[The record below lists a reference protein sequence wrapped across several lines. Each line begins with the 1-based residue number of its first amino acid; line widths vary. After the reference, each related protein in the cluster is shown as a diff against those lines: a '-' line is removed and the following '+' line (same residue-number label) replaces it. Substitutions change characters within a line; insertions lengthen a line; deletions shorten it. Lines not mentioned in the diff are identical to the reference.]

1 MWGVNLKRIDAIYE
15 KLKEYE
21 NGATAIEIA
30 EALDLSRANVSS
42 DLNKLC
48 EEGRVSK
55 SSGRPVVFSVSKE
68 QAVERFAFTIDKF
81 SKLNESLFTA
91 VEQAKAAVLYPPKG
105 MNILILGDTGVGKS
119 MFASLIHR
127 YALETKKLQCN
138 APFVTFNCA
147 DYANNPQLLISQ
159 LFGTKKG
166 AYTGADSDKQGLID
180 KANGGVLFLDEVHRL
195 PPEGQEIFF
204 TFMDKGLYRRL
215 GETEQERRATVLI
228 ICATTENP
236 ESALLRTFTR
246 RIPMV
251 IKIPALGERSVEE
264 RFSLISGFFKEESTR
279 LEREIKVSVNSM
291 RAFLSYNCTN
301 NIGQLKTDIQLS
313 CAKAYA
319 DFAAGKKG
327 EIKVNSSELPIYIR
341 EGLYKETEHRQ
352 IWNKLIG
359 FNKRY
364 CIFNKNNEGILFQED
379 NSEDTIYDMI
389 AMRVHEL
396 KAKGIRENDFE
407 SEIGRDIEDYFAK
420 YIYNVSKRTDIS
432 SLESIISSEIISVI
446 KHIMT
451 FSEERL
457 KRVLSQK
464 VYFGLAAHLANAI
477 ERVKRS
483 KKIINP
489 QLNRIRT
496 DHSEEFSVALECLNI
511 IERTLDITMPIDE
524 AGFIALFLVYDEKE
538 SAKYEEE
545 VKVVV
550 IAHGNNTATSMA
562 EVANKLLGINHVIGI
577 NAPLEEKPQQVLQRL
592 KVVIRENNIVS
603 DMMILVDMGSLTTFG
618 EELEKDFGIRTK
630 TIPLVSTLHVLESAR
645 KAMLGSSLE
654 QIYKETLNVNTLMEQ
669 HNSSSEELTSFKE
682 KMAIITICTTGEGSA
697 RTIKEL
703 LEKNLRYD
711 SNLLEIIPFNLVSKD
726 SINSRIKAIS
736 REKNILCIVSSF
748 DINKQIKH
756 FGLHEIISGA
766 AIEEIQQLIDVEATY
781 MKMGDTLKNQL
792 KAIDGAEVFKDIKR
806 FITEIEDDLNIKMD
820 REVLIG
826 TTLHIGCMI
835 ERLKAGDS
843 IIEFQGSEEY
853 IRANPELYR
862 AVKRGCNELNKKYD
876 VYILSDEICYIMS
889 YFKMGN

>member
-1 MWGVNLKRIDAIYE
+1 MKRIDAIYE

-21 NGATAIEIA
+21 KGATAIEIA
-30 EALDLSRANVSS
+30 EDLDLSRANVSS

-55 SSGRPVVFSVSKE
+55 SSGRPVIFSILKE
-68 QAVERFAFTIDKF
+68 QSAERFSFTIDKF

-91 VEQAKAAVLYPPKG
+91 VEQAKAAVLYPPRG

-119 MFASLIHR
+119 MFASLIHK
-127 YALETKKLQCN
+127 YAVETKKLQNN
-138 APFVTFNCA
+138 APFVIFNCA

-166 AYTGADSDKQGLID
+166 AYTGADSDKQGLIE

-204 TFMDKGLYRRL
+204 TFMDKGIYRRL

-236 ESALLRTFTR
+236 ESTLLRTFIR

-264 RFSLISGFFKEESTR
+264 RFNLISGFFKEESTR
-279 LEREIKVSVNSM
+279 LEKEIKVSVNSM
-291 RAFLSYNCTN
+291 RAFLSYDCTN
-301 NIGQLKTDIQLS
+301 NIGQLKTDIQLA

-341 EGLYKETEHRQ
+341 EGLYRETEHRQ

-379 NSEDTIYDMI
+379 SSEDTIYDMI
-389 AMRVHEL
+389 SMRVHEL
-396 KAKGIRENDFE
+396 KAKGIKGNEFEREM
-407 SEIGRDIEDYFAK
+407 GRDIEDYFAK
-420 YIYNVSKRTDIS
+420 YIHNVSKRTDLS
-432 SLESIISSEIISVI
+432 SLENIIAPEIVSVVR
-446 KHIMT
+446 HIMT
-451 FSEERL
+451 FCEERL

-464 VYFGLAAHLANAI
+464 IYFGMAAHIANAI
-477 ERVKRS
+477 ERVKRN
-483 KKIINP
+483 KRIINP
-489 QLNRIRT
+489 QLNKIRT
-496 DHSEEFSVALECLNI
+496 DHSDEFSVALECLNI

-524 AGFIALFLVYDEKE
+524 AGFIALFLVYDEKD
-538 SAKYEEE
+538 SIKYEEE

-550 IAHGNNTATSMA
+550 IAHGNGTATSMA

-592 KVVIRENNIVS
+592 KTMMKENNITS

-618 EELEKDFGIRTK
+618 EELEKEFSIKTK
-630 TIPLVSTLHVLESAR
+630 TIPLVSTLHVLEAAR
-645 KAMLGSSLE
+645 KAMLGSSLD
-654 QIYKETLNVNTLMEQ
+654 QIYKETINVNSLIEQ
-669 HNSSSEELTSFKE
+669 DISLIQDLSAFED
-682 KMAIITICTTGEGSA
+682 KMAIITVCTTGEGSA
-697 RTIKEL
+697 RAIKEL
-703 LEKNLRYD
+703 LDKNLRYD
-711 SNLLEIIPFNLVSKD
+711 SNLLELIPFNLVSKD

-756 FGLHEIISGA
+756 FGLNEIISGK
-766 AIEEIQQLIDVEATY
+766 AIEEIQQLIDVETTY
-781 MKMGDTLKNQL
+781 IKMGDTLKNQL
-792 KAIDGAEVFKDIKR
+792 KTIDGAEAFKDIRR
-806 FITEIEDDLNIKMD
+806 FINEIEDALNIKMD

-862 AVKRGCNELNKKYD
+862 AVKKGCNDLNKKYD

>member
-1 MWGVNLKRIDAIYE
+1 MKRIDAIYE

-21 NGATAIEIA
+21 KGATAIEVA

-55 SSGRPVVFSVSKE
+55 SSGRPVVFSVSKD
-68 QAVERFAFTIDKF
+68 QPTERLAFTIDKF

-105 MNILILGDTGVGKS
+105 MNTLILGDTGVGKS
-119 MFASLIHR
+119 MFAALIHK
-127 YALETKKLQCN
+127 YALETKKLQNN

-166 AYTGADSDKQGLID
+166 AYTGADSDKQGLIE

-204 TFMDKGLYRRL
+204 TFMDKGVYRRL

-264 RFSLISGFFKEESTR
+264 RFNLISGFFKEESTR

-291 RAFLSYNCTN
+291 RAFLSYDCTN
-301 NIGQLKTDIQLS
+301 NIGQLKTDIQLA

-327 EIKVNSSELPIYIR
+327 EIKINSSELPIYIR

-396 KAKGIRENDFE
+396 RAKGVKENDFE
-407 SEIGRDIEDYFAK
+407 REIGRDIEDYFAK

-432 SLESIISSEIISVI
+432 SLENIISPEIISVI

-538 SAKYEEE
+538 SIKYEEE

-592 KVVIRENNIVS
+592 KVVIRENNIAS

-618 EELEKDFGIRTK
+618 EELEKEFSIKTR
-630 TIPLVSTLHVLESAR
+630 TIPLVSTLHVLEAAR
-645 KAMLGSSLE
+645 KSMLGCSLE
-654 QIYKETLNVNTLMEQ
+654 QVYKETLNVNSLIEQ
-669 HNSSSEELTSFKE
+669 NISQTQDLNNFED
-682 KMAIITICTTGEGSA
+682 KMAIITVCTTGEGSA

-703 LEKNLRYD
+703 LERSLRYD
-711 SNLLEIIPFNLVSKD
+711 SNLLEIIPFNLVSKE

-806 FITEIEDDLNIKMD
+806 FITEIEEKLNIKMD

-835 ERLKAGDS
+835 ERLKKGDS
-843 IIEFQGSEEY
+843 VIGFQGKEEY
-853 IRANPELYR
+853 IKANSQLYKV
-862 AVKRGCNELNKKYD
+862 VKRACSDLNEKYD
-876 VYILSDEICYIMS
+876 IYILSDEICYIMS